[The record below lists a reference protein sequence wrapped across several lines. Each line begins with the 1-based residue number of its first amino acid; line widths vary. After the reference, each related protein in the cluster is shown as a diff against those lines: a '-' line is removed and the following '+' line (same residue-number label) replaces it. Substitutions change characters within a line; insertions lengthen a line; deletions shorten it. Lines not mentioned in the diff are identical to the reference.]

1 MVTKVHPSGGTAMT
15 GVTPSQAAGDA
26 TAIDVLGS
34 PSEEATNAALSD
46 VKMAPTPTS
55 KLVSDLK
62 GREATDISEESDAG
76 VFQRLRD
83 NAEKRYGSGDA
94 PMARMR

>member
-1 MVTKVHPSGGTAMT
+1 MT

-34 PSEEATNAALSD
+34 PSEEATNAALSEARHSG
-46 VKMAPTPTS
+46 VSKVAQSPTS
-55 KLVSDLK
+55 KLVSDMK
-62 GREATDISEESDAG
+62 GTEATDISEESDQG